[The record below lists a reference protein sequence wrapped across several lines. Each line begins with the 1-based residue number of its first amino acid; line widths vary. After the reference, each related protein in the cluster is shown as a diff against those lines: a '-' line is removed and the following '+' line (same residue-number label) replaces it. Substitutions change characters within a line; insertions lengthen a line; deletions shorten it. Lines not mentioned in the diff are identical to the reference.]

1 MKAKRNI
8 FKKMDVFETCLFIII
23 ALYVLSM
30 IFVLG
35 FGLLNSVKYW
45 KDFQRGNIFGLP
57 KKEYGGWN
65 GWYFS
70 NYADMLNDFYV
81 QVKIIGQR
89 PREVYM
95 FEMLW
100 NSLAYSVCMA
110 FFTILSQIMVAY
122 AVAKYDFK
130 FGKIYYNV
138 AVIVML
144 IPIVGS
150 LASEVQF
157 ATTLGLRNKLLGV
170 CLMKCKYTGLYF
182 LVFYAMFKNVS
193 WTYAEAAQ
201 MDGAGHLRIFI
212 QIMLPLVSSTIASV
226 FVLQFIAIWNDYYTP
241 MIFLPEQP
249 TISYGLFMYQ
259 SNVNTNMSTPLKLAA
274 SLVTCV
280 PIVVLFIIFR
290 NRIMGNVTIGGI
302 KG

>member
-1 MKAKRNI
+1 
-8 FKKMDVFETCLFIII
+8 MDAFETCIFVVL

-35 FGLLNSVKYW
+35 FGLLNSLKFW
-45 KDFQRGNIFGLP
+45 KDFQRGNVFGLP
-57 KKEYGGWN
+57 SEEFGWK
-65 GWYFS
+65 FS
-70 NYADMLNDFYV
+70 NYVDMLSDFYV
-81 QVKIIGQR
+81 TVRVVGQK

-95 FEMLW
+95 FEMMW
-100 NSLAYSVCMA
+100 NSIAYSVCMT
-110 FFTILSQIMVAY
+110 FFMVLSQIMVAY

-130 FGKIYYNV
+130 FRKLIYNV

-157 ATTLGLRNKLLGV
+157 ATTLGLRNSLIGL
-170 CLMKCKYTGLYF
+170 CIMRCKYTGIYF

-201 MDGAGHLRIFI
+201 MDGASHLRIFI
-212 QIMLPLVSSTIASV
+212 EIMLPLVSSTIASV
-226 FVLQFIAIWNDYYTP
+226 FVLQFIANWNEYYTP

-259 SNVNTNMSTPLKLAA
+259 SNVDTGMSTPLKLSA
-274 SLVTCV
+274 SLVTCI

-290 NRIMGNVTIGGI
+290 NRIMGNVTMGGI